1 MNLAKSCLWLL
12 LLPVVACGHQSSLS
26 QVHNAPSATPP
37 ASDASGPASDGRF
50 AASPNET
57 AEAPVPEA
65 SAPVA
70 SRAPSPSGLSGS
82 GSAAAAPATR
92 GGAAYEPP
100 ADKKADRPGLGTT
113 WGETRTSYVSSSPF
127 DRADYSHPFAL
138 VSLNYND
145 DSGIQ
150 AMARRMGNSYASFDR
165 SGVDAAQGA
174 VSVRLLDE
182 NGTPLPST
190 SFSGRDYV
198 AGNDGQRYVIQ
209 IENHT
214 GNRFEAVATVDGLDV
229 VDGKE
234 GSISKRGYLIDPWA
248 TLQIDGFRRS
258 QSAVAAFRFGAVKDS
273 YAARKGSDRNVGVI
287 GVAFFHERG
296 TSLPWTER
304 ELERRDSANPFPGGF
319 ASPPPAPFAR

>member
-1 MNLAKSCLWLL
+1 MNLAKIFSCLLV
-12 LLPVVACGHQSSLS
+12 LPVVACGHQSSLS
-26 QVHNAPSATPP
+26 EAHNAPSATPP
-37 ASDASGPASDGRF
+37 AGYAQSAPGDAESARGEE
-50 AASPNET
+50 AAP
-57 AEAPVPEA
+57 PPPP
-65 SAPVA
+65 APVA
-70 SRAPSPSGLSGS
+70 P
-82 GSAAAAPATR
+82 SAAQGMSADSASAAPRSAR
-92 GGAAYEPP
+92 AGSAYEPP
-100 ADKKADRPGLGTT
+100 AEKKERPGLGTT
-113 WGETRTSYVSSSPF
+113 WGETRTSYVSNSPF

-150 AMARRMGNSYASFDR
+150 AMARRMGNAYASFDR

-174 VSVRLLDE
+174 VSVRLLDD
-182 NGTPLPST
+182 NGSPLPST
-190 SFSGRDYV
+190 NFGGRDYV
-198 AGNDGQRYVIQ
+198 AGSDGQRYVIQ

-229 VDGKE
+229 VDGKD
-234 GSISKRGYLIDPWA
+234 GSLSKRGYLIDPWA

-258 QSAVAAFRFGAVKDS
+258 QAAVAAFRFGTVKDS
-273 YAARKGSDRNVGVI
+273 YAARKGNDRNVGVI

-319 ASPPPAPFAR
+319 ASPPPAPLAR